1 MGLFGSFGSF
11 FQTAAK
17 AVATGGISLVAPRL
31 IPRSVN
37 TALNT
42 ITSAQFP
49 TSLNSIA
56 RTGAGIATRNPSLL
70 IPNTGANPMAL
81 DLGGLLGSVGSIF
94 GGNQNPVFNGISN
107 VANLAS
113 NFVPQP
119 VAMRL
124 PGAGTTAPMIR
135 GISPGRAIV
144 GRGFFN
150 RYPNLATGIQGLR
163 NMGRN
168 VTRSQLYSMLKRFG
182 PELMISGGILTA
194 AAISELMQAG
204 SGRKR
209 MNPGNVKAL
218 RRSMR
223 RVEAFHKICV
233 RADTLRKPRR
243 SKPCKTSGS
252 QFVRQG

>member
-1 MGLFGSFGSF
+1 MGLFGSLGNFLG
-11 FQTAAK
+11 TAAK
-17 AVATGGISLVAPRL
+17 AVATGGISLIAPRL
-31 IPRSVN
+31 IPQSIN

-42 ITSAQFP
+42 LTAAQFP
-49 TSLNSIA
+49 TSLNALA
-56 RTGAGIATRNPSLL
+56 RTGVAIATRNPSLL
-70 IPNTGANPMAL
+70 LPSTGAKPMAL
-81 DLGGLLGSVGSIF
+81 DIPGILGSVGGIF
-94 GGNQNPVFNGISN
+94 GGNQNPYFQGISN
-107 VANLAS
+107 IATLAGQ
-113 NFVPQP
+113 FAPQP

-124 PGAGTTAPMIR
+124 PVPRPTVPMVGGAAL
-135 GISPGRAIV
+135 GRSVV

-150 RYPNLATGIQGLR
+150 RYPNLATSMQALR

-168 VTRSQLYSMLKRFG
+168 ITRSQLYSMLKRFG
-182 PELMISGGILTA
+182 PELMITGGILTA
-194 AAISELMQAG
+194 AAVSELIQAG

-223 RVEAFHKICV
+223 RVEAFHKICM

>member
-1 MGLFGSFGSF
+1 MGFFGSIGGFFG
-11 FQTAAK
+11 TAAK
-17 AVATGGISLVAPRL
+17 AVATGGISLIAPKL
-31 IPRSVN
+31 IPRSID

-42 ITSAQFP
+42 LTAAQFP
-49 TSLNSIA
+49 TSLNALA
-56 RTGAGIATRNPSLL
+56 RTGIGVATRNPSLL
-70 IPNTGANPMAL
+70 LPRTGANPMAL
-81 DLGGLLGSVGSIF
+81 DLGGILNSVGGIF
-94 GGNQNPVFNGISN
+94 SGNQNPYFQGISN

-113 NFVPQP
+113 QFAPQP

-124 PGAGTTAPMIR
+124 PAPRPTVPMI
-135 GISPGRAIV
+135 GGAAASRAIV
-144 GRGFFN
+144 GRGFFQ

-223 RVEAFHKICV
+223 RVEAFHKICM

>member
-1 MGLFGSFGSF
+1 MGLFGSIGSF
-11 FQTAAK
+11 FGTAAK
-17 AVATGGISLVAPRL
+17 AVATGGISLIAPKL
-31 IPRSVN
+31 IPKSIN
-37 TALNT
+37 TGLNT
-42 ITSAQFP
+42 LTAAQFP
-49 TSLNSIA
+49 TSFNSVLK
-56 RTGAGIATRNPSLL
+56 TGVAIATRNPALLLPNQGARPMSL
-70 IPNTGANPMAL
+70 N
-81 DLGGLLGSVGSIF
+81 LGGILNQVSSVF
-94 GGNQNPVFNGISN
+94 GGNQNPYFQGISN
-107 VANLAS
+107 IAGLAS
-113 NFVPQP
+113 NFAPQP
-119 VAMRL
+119 AQQVAMRM
-124 PGAGTTAPMIR
+124 PGAGGAGALALR
-135 GISPGRAIV
+135 SGAV
-144 GRGFFN
+144 VARGFFN
-150 RYPNLATGIQGLR
+150 RYPNLATSLQSLR

-194 AAISELMQAG
+194 AAVSELMVAG
-204 SGRKR
+204 AGRKR